1 MDKSFVENLRK
12 VYSLN
17 ELLESNVTENPI
29 NQFEVWFKQAVESQ
43 IKEPNAMILSTI
55 KNNRPNARVVLM
67 KGFDDNGF
75 CFYTNY
81 DSQKGQDINTN
92 EHASLTFFWDILE
105 RQVRI
110 NGKVEKLNGID
121 SDKYFWS
128 RPRESQIGAWV
139 SEQSKVIAS
148 REVLENNLAFFE
160 EKFKDQTLIPRPEN
174 WGGFIL
180 KPTNIEFWQ
189 GRPSRLHDRL
199 LYTYSNGNWKID
211 RLSP

>member
-29 NQFEVWFKQAVESQ
+29 NQFEFWFKQAVESQ

-55 KNNRPNARVVLM
+55 KNNRPRARVVLL

-110 NGKVEKLNGID
+110 NGKVEKLKGID

-139 SEQSKVIAS
+139 SEQSKVIAN
-148 REVLENNLAFFE
+148 REVLDNNLAFFE

-180 KPTNIEFWQ
+180 KPTDIEFWQ

-199 LYTYSNGNWKID
+199 LYTYTNDNWKID